1 MKLISQGAEAK
12 IYLIESPCKSV
23 VKLSEKFI
31 LKQRTLKSYR
41 HPQLDNQ
48 IRTRRTR
55 SEAKILTKAISVGVN
70 VPKVTTPTGER
81 RKAKGDKFEIYLE
94 FINGDRLSETLNSYP
109 EKKQFQIMQQLGKQV
124 ALLHENNIIHAD
136 LTTSN
141 IILANGEQRMA
152 NGPQSADLTTSNIIL
167 ANGEQRMA
175 NGPQSADLT
184 TSNIILA
191 NGEQRMANDKR
202 QTKVFLIDFGLS
214 FVSTKI
220 EDKAVDIHLIKQAL
234 EAKHFRSPDHL
245 RGQNHQQLFKNFLK
259 TYDNKEVIERLKI
272 VEKRGRYKH

>member
-1 MKLISQGAEAK
+1 
-12 IYLIESPCKSV
+12 
-23 VKLSEKFI
+23 
-31 LKQRTLKSYR
+31 
-41 HPQLDNQ
+41 
-48 IRTRRTR
+48 
-55 SEAKILTKAISVGVN
+55 
-70 VPKVTTPTGER
+70 
-81 RKAKGDKFEIYLE
+81 
-94 FINGDRLSETLNSYP
+94 
-109 EKKQFQIMQQLGKQV
+109 
-124 ALLHENNIIHAD
+124 
-136 LTTSN
+136 
-141 IILANGEQRMA
+141 
-152 NGPQSADLTTSNIIL
+152 
-167 ANGEQRMA
+167 MA